1 MYFVCLFPDSHI
13 FSYHNYCHPT
23 SLAFQLFWVSHYCRY
38 CLFIYLFIYCCILVN
53 CSCTQ
58 SQQTNTDL
66 CGLSTA
72 EQGSEMSNSSH
83 GLRKLIS
90 QVLTKKLNGTEEGLS
105 QQPISRLQ
113 RSLSHPNSLHT
124 TTTMIPTVN
133 AALNM
138 GIGQEN
144 SQIVHWKVP

>member
-1 MYFVCLFPDSHI
+1 
-13 FSYHNYCHPT
+13 
-23 SLAFQLFWVSHYCRY
+23 
-38 CLFIYLFIYCCILVN
+38 
-53 CSCTQ
+53 
-58 SQQTNTDL
+58 
-66 CGLSTA
+66 
-72 EQGSEMSNSSH
+72 MSNSSH